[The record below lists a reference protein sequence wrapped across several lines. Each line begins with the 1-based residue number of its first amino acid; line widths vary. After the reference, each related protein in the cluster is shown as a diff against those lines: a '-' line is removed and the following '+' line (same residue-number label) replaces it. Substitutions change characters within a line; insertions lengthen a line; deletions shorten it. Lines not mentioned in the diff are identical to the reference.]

1 MFNRDNGSGYEQLLN
16 EETEKRTKKKGFWK
30 RLLQREKN
38 TKNNLGMPG
47 HPFVFRTRKN
57 PDFIVKG
64 RLERVTLDP
73 AVTQCKPEDVGKIL
87 EILRFT
93 DRSVHSWESEIQES
107 QTVRIKLPENWTKR
121 QMTRHLD
128 MLFKSNIIIEYE
140 IKGIGSSWVDIE
152 VNTITKQGFSRP
164 IYGL

>member
-1 MFNRDNGSGYEQLLN
+1 MFNRDNESGYEQLLN
-16 EETEKRTKKKGFWK
+16 EETEQRTKKRGFWK
-30 RLLQREKN
+30 RLLQRKKE
-38 TKNNLGMPG
+38 TKNNLGTPG

-73 AVTQCKPEDVGKIL
+73 AVTHCKPEDVEKVL

-93 DRSVHSWESEIQES
+93 DRSVHSWESEIQEL
-107 QTVRIKLPENWTKR
+107 QTIRVKIPEKGTKR
-121 QMTRHLD
+121 QMTKHLD
-128 MLFKSNIIIEYE
+128 MLFKNNIIIKFEV
-140 IKGIGSSWVDIE
+140 KGVGLAWVDIE
-152 VNTITKQGFSRP
+152 VTTITKQGFSRP